1 MKQLTGWWLVDAD
14 GEVGWAPALFLE
26 TADADDLSDVFNNNV
41 QTFPIGK
48 GEVYVTTQR
57 YVAVEEDELTFDIG
71 VNLQILEKNFDGWWK
86 AS

>member
-1 MKQLTGWWLVDAD
+1 MFRVLLTHALRGVANT
-14 GEVGWAPALFLE
+14 AIYPA
-26 TADADDLSDVFNNNV
+26 
-41 QTFPIGK
+41 

-57 YVAVEEDELTFDIG
+57 HVAVEEDELTFDIG